1 MAVGVGKVSQAYGP
15 TLMPLRTLDLFQKLT
30 RQLLLEFGAF
40 RIEVMVSDWAIR
52 PAHRIALAL
61 EFCCWLF
68 GEPTSYC
75 LLLIALESA
84 ATPLSL
90 PPTGL

>member
-1 MAVGVGKVSQAYGP
+1 
-15 TLMPLRTLDLFQKLT
+15 MPLRTLDLFQKLT

-75 LLLIALESA
+75 LLLIAQQSA